1 MLRGVG
7 SAQLAIAPRE
17 WPVRGGPGFLVRY
30 NAARRD
36 AVHGLRLPGKA
47 GGSFALCQLSAM
59 SMQTPNPTI
68 PSSSQA
74 GLPPAPGDAASAIPE
89 AILNAMSLAD
99 TSWRPTLLEGLKAVA
114 AADPAYLPALAKDD
128 YLPTGQRLFA
138 AFALPLEAVR
148 YVLVGEGP
156 YPRAGSATGVCFMD
170 GAVDSLWSEAGL
182 SKPVNR
188 ATSLRNFMKMLL
200 VADGQLSPDN
210 TGAAAL
216 AQVAARAKD
225 NGSIQTLPQLQHN
238 LLDKGFLL
246 LNATLVFRSHVAP
259 ALDARAWLPFLQ
271 HVLAALAERGDTAGQ
286 GSSAPQLVLWGKIA
300 EQLKRLPVTAR
311 FSHVLSEHPYNLS
324 FITNQ
329 TMQGLFGPMHLLR
342 APA

>member
-1 MLRGVG
+1 
-7 SAQLAIAPRE
+7 
-17 WPVRGGPGFLVRY
+17 
-30 NAARRD
+30 
-36 AVHGLRLPGKA
+36 
-47 GGSFALCQLSAM
+47 
-59 SMQTPNPTI
+59 MQTPSPT
-68 PSSSQA
+68 SSQA
-74 GLPPAPGDAASAIPE
+74 GMPPVPGNAGSAIPDT
-89 AILNAMSLAD
+89 ILSAMSLAD
-99 TSWRPTLLEGLKAVA
+99 ASWRPTLLEGLKAVA
-114 AADPAYLPALAKDD
+114 AADPAYLPELAKDE

-138 AFALPLEAVR
+138 AFALPLGAVH

-156 YPRAGSATGVCFMD
+156 YPRAESATGVCFMD
-170 GAVDSLWSEAGL
+170 GAVDGLWSAAGL

-216 AQVAARAKD
+216 AEVAARAQD
-225 NGSIQTLPQLQHN
+225 NGSIRTLPQLQRN

-246 LNATLVFRSHVAP
+246 LNASLVFRPHVAP

-271 HVLAALAERGDTAGQ
+271 HVLAALADRDNTPGRP
-286 GSSAPQLVLWGKIA
+286 SSAPQLVLWGKIA

-342 APA
+342 APS